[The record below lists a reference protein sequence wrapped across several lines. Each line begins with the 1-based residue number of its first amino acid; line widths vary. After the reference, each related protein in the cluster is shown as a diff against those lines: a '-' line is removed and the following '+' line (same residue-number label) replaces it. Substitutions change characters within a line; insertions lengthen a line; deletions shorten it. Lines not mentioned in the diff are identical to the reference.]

1 VKLAIRRME
10 LKSAVRTLMVV
21 MVDVLV
27 EHPLDVT
34 AAANNH
40 PVQALTTGAP
50 DQRSAWAFAL
60 GACRGV

>member
-27 EHPLDVT
+27 EHPLEVT
-34 AAANNH
+34 AACEARK
-40 PVQALTTGAP
+40 LSRGAIEV
-50 DQRSAWAFAL
+50 AGL
-60 GACRGV
+60 GND